1 METPAHIKEVAETVM
16 KNLLPAKSTFNIKDN
31 INIGT
36 YSKLIAFLKRKKD
49 GYLPKKSK
57 EEIEKFI
64 INTPDEDYLLII
76 IIIY

>member
-1 METPAHIKEVAETVM
+1 M
-16 KNLLPAKSTFNIKDN
+16 LKSTFNIKDN
-31 INIGT
+31 INIET

-57 EEIEKFI
+57 EEIEK

-76 IIIY
+76 IIY